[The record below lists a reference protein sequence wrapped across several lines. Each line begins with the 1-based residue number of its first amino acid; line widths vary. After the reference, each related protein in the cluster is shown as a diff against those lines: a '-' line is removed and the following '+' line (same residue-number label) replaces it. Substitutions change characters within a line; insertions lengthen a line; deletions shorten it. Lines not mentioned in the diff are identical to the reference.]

1 MRIIA
6 VIFILIAFR
15 SFSQTSTIKV
25 RKPLSQ
31 ADAPWHVTFC
41 GMYRGDVTREE
52 VCKGKEFKISNN
64 TEGLRIFR
72 YDVTFRSNG
81 KLFNWTASGDTLST
95 DIRKQLRLID
105 KNTRMF
111 IDDIKAVLKNKDT
124 VFLNPITLRVI
135 D

>member
-1 MRIIA
+1 
-6 VIFILIAFR
+6 
-15 SFSQTSTIKV
+15 
-25 RKPLSQ
+25 
-31 ADAPWHVTFC
+31 
-41 GMYRGDVTREE
+41 MYRGDVTREE